1 SLARKQTNDTTNTS
15 SDPNGLAPRSQAP
28 SFRRRRPREPR
39 RRPREPS
46 SADPAVTSV
55 VRRWR
60 REDLTEK
67 AGLILRGLGTLFS
80 VLAFVVMASNKHGDW
95 QDFDKYE
102 EYRYLVAIS
111 VLAFLYSAAQL
122 GRQVHRF
129 SSGKD
134 LLSPR
139 TSVFVDF
146 GGDQIIAYLLISATS
161 AAIPMTNRMRQGAD
175 NLFTDASSA
184 AISMAFFAFVALALS
199 AMLSGYKLS
208 KQTYI

>member
-1 SLARKQTNDTTNTS
+1 MASLP
-15 SDPNGLAPRSQAP
+15 DPKPP
-28 SFRRRRPREPR
+28 SGAADLENPVTDPA
-39 RRPREPS
+39 EPS

-80 VLAFVVMASNKHGDW
+80 VIAFVVMASNKHGDW

-146 GGDQIIAYLLISATS
+146 GGDQIIAYLLISAAS
-161 AAIPMTNRMRQGAD
+161 AAIPMTNRMRQGGD

-184 AISMAFFAFVALALS
+184 AISMAFFAFFALALS